1 MTRMSWHALLP
12 HPFTENPPM
21 HRRVRR
27 SLVAVG
33 VLAVAACSSDSTAPA
48 GPRDVS
54 IRFRP
59 VVGTQ
64 PFVCG
69 QSFANL
75 GTPATSGTVTDFML
89 YVSDVR
95 LRRADGSTEPV
106 TLAQD
111 GRFQHEDIAL
121 LDFASTVAGC
131 PNASADTNFVVRGT
145 APSGTYTG
153 LQFTL
158 GVPFAR
164 NHGDQT
170 AAPSP
175 LNLSRMFWSWNAGY
189 KFVRLDFTSSG
200 LPTGWFV
207 HLGSTTCTP
216 GGGATVIPTACAQP
230 NRVTV
235 TLPTFDAAS
244 QVVVADIAALVAGS
258 NLNVNQIGAAGCMSA
273 PTDTDCPPIFQAFGL
288 AFNGGAAPASQTF
301 FRAAAR

>member
-1 MTRMSWHALLP
+1 MRSTI
-12 HPFTENPPM
+12 
-21 HRRVRR
+21 RV
-27 SLVAVG
+27 LFAAAG
-33 VLAVAACSSDSTAPA
+33 LAVAACSSDSTAPA
-48 GPRDVS
+48 GPQDVS

-59 VVGTQ
+59 QVGSL

-69 QSFANL
+69 QSFSAL
-75 GTPATSGTVTDFML
+75 GSPATSATVTDFML

-95 LRRADGSTEPV
+95 LRRADGSTEPL
-106 TLAQD
+106 TLVQD
-111 GRFQHEDIAL
+111 GRFQREDIAL

-145 APSGTYTG
+145 VPAGTYTG

-216 GGGATVIPTACAQP
+216 GGGATVVPTACAQP
-230 NRVTV
+230 NRVNV
-235 TLPTFDAAS
+235 VLPAFDAAS
-244 QVVVADIAALVAGS
+244 QVVVADIAALVAGA

-288 AFNGGAAPASQTF
+288 PFGGGTAPASQSF